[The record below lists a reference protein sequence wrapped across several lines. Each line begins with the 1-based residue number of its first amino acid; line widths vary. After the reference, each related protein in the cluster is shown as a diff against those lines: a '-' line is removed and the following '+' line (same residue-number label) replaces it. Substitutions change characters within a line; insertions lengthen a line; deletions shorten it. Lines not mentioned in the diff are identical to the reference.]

1 MFENLSYSLFDY
13 FDKMPFVVSYVA
25 GLLSFLTPCVLPLV
39 PIYFFY
45 ITGISAK
52 EIQER
57 DLSGREKF
65 KIFLNS
71 LLFIAGFGIVFI
83 LLGAAAAN
91 LIGNIFANRWVS
103 IIAGIVII
111 LFGLN
116 VGGFVKFKFLQFE
129 KRANFQN
136 AGSFLLGVSFA
147 LGWTPCIG
155 PIFGTIVGMAATEP
169 AKSLVMM
176 VLYTLGLATPFIL
189 MALFTVA
196 SLKLIEKMKKYMGII
211 EKISGIL
218 LILVGLYILS
228 KGIL

>member
-13 FDKMPFVVSYVA
+13 FDKMPFVVSYIA
-25 GLLSFLTPCVLPLV
+25 GLLSFLSPCVLPLV

-52 EIQER
+52 ELQER
-57 DLSGREKF
+57 ELNKKEKI

-71 LLFIAGFGIVFI
+71 MLFIAGFGVVFI

-91 LIGNIFANRWVS
+91 LIGNIFANKWVN
-103 IIAGIVII
+103 IIAGIVIV

-116 VGGFVKFKFLQFE
+116 VGGFIKFKFLQFE

-155 PIFGTIVGMAATEP
+155 PIFGTIVGIAATEP
-169 AKSLVMM
+169 AKSVFMM
-176 VLYTLGLATPFIL
+176 ILYTLGLATPFIL
-189 MALFTVA
+189 MAFFTVA
-196 SLKLIEKMKKYMGII
+196 SLKLIEKTKKYMGII
-211 EKISGIL
+211 EKISGLL
-218 LILVGLYILS
+218 LIAVGIYIFY
-228 KGIL
+228 KGIS

>member
-1 MFENLSYSLFDY
+1 MFENLSYSLFNY
-13 FDKMPFVVSYVA
+13 FDSMPFVVSYIA
-25 GLLSFLTPCVLPLV
+25 GVLSFLTPCVLPLV

-52 EIQER
+52 EIQDR
-57 DLSGREKF
+57 ALSNKEKF

-71 LLFIAGFGIVFI
+71 LLFITGFGVVFI

-91 LIGNIFANRWVS
+91 LIGNIFANKWVS
-103 IIAGIVII
+103 IIAGVVIV

-169 AKSLVMM
+169 GKSLFMM

-218 LILVGLYILS
+218 LILVGFYILF
-228 KGIL
+228 KGL

>member
-1 MFENLSYSLFDY
+1 
-13 FDKMPFVVSYVA
+13 MPFVVSYVA
-25 GLLSFLTPCVLPLV
+25 GVLSFLTPCVLPLV

-228 KGIL
+228 KGVL